1 MTKISLCT
9 CTEKLGGAT
18 RKDHSDCQHCD
29 MCVMD
34 SSNLVDAAS
43 VMHGRLW
50 NGSGKVTI
58 VVSNFLWGLLV
69 YYKCTDKST
78 NVRNDYCMVY
88 HIIQNYTWASDS
100 YIFIVFAVVDSNPTV
115 WAAEKRGLSSSASNI
130 VKKDSTSA
138 TGKNVA
144 VSCSTC
150 VMCVSRR
157 QVQNNKMKLITKSEI
172 LTIIN

>member
-1 MTKISLCT
+1 MTKICT

-34 SSNLVDAAS
+34 FSNLVDAAS
-43 VMHGRLW
+43 VMHRRLW

-69 YYKCTDKST
+69 YYKCTDKKNKCEKWLLHGIS
-78 NVRNDYCMVY
+78 
-88 HIIQNYTWASDS
+88 HHQNYTWASDS
-100 YIFIVFAVVDSNPTV
+100 YIFIVFAVVDPNSLI
-115 WAAEKRGLSSSASNI
+115 WAAEKRELSSSASNI
-130 VKKDSTSA
+130 VKKNSTSA
-138 TGKNVA
+138 TGKDVA